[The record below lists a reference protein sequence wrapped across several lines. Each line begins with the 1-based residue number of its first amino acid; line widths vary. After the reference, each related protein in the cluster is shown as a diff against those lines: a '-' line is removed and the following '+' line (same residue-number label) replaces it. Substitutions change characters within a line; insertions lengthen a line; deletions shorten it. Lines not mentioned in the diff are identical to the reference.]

1 MKNIFSLFFIIGVIL
16 SPLSAK
22 EEMDYDKLFYFLE
35 NKGIVVGE
43 DISNDD
49 LFNIINSNKIYLDN
63 GTINQEELNKKIK
76 QLMTYKEEQYSK
88 IHDKLNANPKNKIN
102 KEIISYFKDNNDRVQ
117 ETQDKLSENDNNGW
131 FSSMI
136 NYILEFLKN

>member
-88 IHDKLNANPKNKIN
+88 IHNKLNANPKNKIN

-131 FSSMI
+131 FSNMI

>member
-88 IHDKLNANPKNKIN
+88 IHNKLNANPKNKIN